1 MYHNWSKKLSM
12 ESASFLKMAVND
24 FNIILVTQILSK
36 PLSIC
41 TMISKLEMLWRDMA
55 LNKADLP
62 WMSGFKIYRGS
73 NSSEGL
79 SFL

>member
-24 FNIILVTQILSK
+24 FNIILVTHIPSK

-62 WMSGFKIYRGS
+62 WWSGFKIYRGN